1 MNYINL
7 SKQKVLKK
15 TLVIS
20 QFNYCPLVWM
30 FYSRKL
36 NHHINSIYERA
47 LRVAC
52 QDQKSKFLQ
61 LLQKDNFAAIH
72 QRNLQ
77 VFTTEISK
85 AKNDLSP
92 EIMK

>member
-7 SKQKVLKK
+7 SKRKVLKK

-36 NHHINSIYERA
+36 NHRINSIYERA

-72 QRNLQ
+72 QRNLH